1 MAQAAAGLVRRLGSA
16 SPSEQLEA
24 ARGLEELAAS
34 PGGARRIQG
43 AGGVSALVRLLQG
56 GGSEALQTAA
66 ASALERMAVQGTDMA
81 REICTAGAGQALAQ
95 RLPSSRSPELI
106 QVAIGLMAQLIH
118 AGMEHKQQL
127 ADELAASPGCLERL
141 AQLAADPS
149 QDTATQMLA
158 LRLLAGGHM
167 LGTSRYAVAAAVAP
181 HAAALI
187 QRLSPQAAAGDPEAW
202 KVQLAVASLVSLLAN
217 DSAELAAHMVAAGVV
232 PRLVGLM
239 GAASPQQQLQMAA
252 VAALER
258 LVAKQPSAARQLAAM
273 QHGNGAL
280 VQLMASHPPPASYQQ
295 AWGRAEAATSTYAA
309 ALLVNLIRVDA
320 AQTGRA
326 VAAGALPMVTRVLHW
341 GALRL
346 ELLASRGQW
355 EEGTEAICSIACDA
369 LLYLLFGSRPSS
381 TVTSALQAAGLT
393 QLVPLVL
400 QHCRSQD
407 ALHNA
412 SRLLA
417 LLRNPSIQSSPAL
430 NLGAAEVLRQL
441 QPGGHP
447 DRAAAIAALLSE
459 LSGEAQQQEG
469 GGSGAGAAPARPSSS
484 SSGAAQQAGRQK
496 EAAPAECA
504 ACHVLPPA
512 GRKFQVCAGCRAV
525 RYCSPACQKAGWR
538 SGHKAACRAVQ
549 GGARGKA

>member
-16 SPSEQLEA
+16 SPAEQLEA
-24 ARGLEELAAS
+24 ARGLEELAAA

-43 AGGVSALVRLLQG
+43 AGGVSALVRLLDEG

-81 REICTAGAGQALAQ
+81 RDICTAGAGRALAQ

-106 QVAIGLMAQLIH
+106 QVATGLMAQLIH

-127 ADELAASPGCLERL
+127 ADELTASPGCLERL

-167 LGTSRYAVAAAVAP
+167 LGTTRYAVAAAVAP

-202 KVQLAVASLVSLLAN
+202 KVQLAVASLVSLLVN

-295 AWGRAEAATSTYAA
+295 AWGRAEAATRLYCA

-320 AQTGRA
+320 AQAGRA
-326 VAAGALPMVTRVLHW
+326 VAAGALPQLTRVLH
-341 GALRL
+341 
-346 ELLASRGQW
+346 
-355 EEGTEAICSIACDA
+355 
-369 LLYLLFGSRPSS
+369 
-381 TVTSALQAAGLT
+381 
-393 QLVPLVL
+393 
-400 QHCRSQD
+400 
-407 ALHNA
+407 
-412 SRLLA
+412 
-417 LLRNPSIQSSPAL
+417 
-430 NLGAAEVLRQL
+430 
-441 QPGGHP
+441 
-447 DRAAAIAALLSE
+447 
-459 LSGEAQQQEG
+459 
-469 GGSGAGAAPARPSSS
+469 
-484 SSGAAQQAGRQK
+484 
-496 EAAPAECA
+496 
-504 ACHVLPPA
+504 
-512 GRKFQVCAGCRAV
+512 
-525 RYCSPACQKAGWR
+525 
-538 SGHKAACRAVQ
+538 
-549 GGARGKA
+549 